1 MVFSSWWFYLS
12 QIHIP
17 PSVSVMDEASPSAD
31 IEMLLQ
37 RVQEPIQQQAGG
49 SQEPADNRAP
59 PESSKGLAELPS
71 PPTKVRR
78 VLGTNKL
85 SPTAQKPDFQDVAI
99 GFLTQLKENRQ
110 RNENPHMNYALT
122 IAERLQQ
129 IQSLKR
135 VTILKHKLDGLIYE
149 ALLEEMPDN

>member
-1 MVFSSWWFYLS
+1 
-12 QIHIP
+12 
-17 PSVSVMDEASPSAD
+17 MDEASPSAD

-37 RVQEPIQQQAGG
+37 RVREPVQQQTGG

-59 PESSKGLAELPS
+59 SESSKGLAELPS

-85 SPTAQKPDFQDVAI
+85 SPTAQKLDFQDVAI

-110 RNENPHMNYALT
+110 RNENPHMSYALT
-122 IAERLQQ
+122 IAERLRQ

-135 VTILKHKLDGLIYE
+135 VTLLKHKLDGLIHE
-149 ALLEEMPDN
+149 ALLEVMPDN

>member
-1 MVFSSWWFYLS
+1 
-12 QIHIP
+12 
-17 PSVSVMDEASPSAD
+17 MDEASPSAD

-37 RVQEPIQQQAGG
+37 RVREPVQQQAGG

-59 PESSKGLAELPS
+59 SESSKGLAELPS

-85 SPTAQKPDFQDVAI
+85 SPTAQKLDFQDVAI

-110 RNENPHMNYALT
+110 RN
-122 IAERLQQ
+122 
-129 IQSLKR
+129 
-135 VTILKHKLDGLIYE
+135 
-149 ALLEEMPDN
+149 

>member
-1 MVFSSWWFYLS
+1 
-12 QIHIP
+12 
-17 PSVSVMDEASPSAD
+17 
-31 IEMLLQ
+31 MLLQ
-37 RVQEPIQQQAGG
+37 RAREPVQQQASGC
-49 SQEPADNRAP
+49 QEPVDNCAP
-59 PESSKGLAELPS
+59 PESSRGLAELPS

-85 SPTAQKPDFQDVAI
+85 SPTAQKLDFQDVAI
-99 GFLTQLKENRQ
+99 GFLTQLKENQQ
-110 RNENPHMNYALT
+110 RNENPLMNYALT

-135 VTILKHKLDGLIYE
+135 VTLLKHKLDELIHE